1 MQELTNYEA
10 FYSKLAQAKQQF
22 AEEYQ
27 SAYRLNLKRILL
39 YDNKRYE
46 MGGAIDRKQEEHF
59 YERIRKLIKRDN
71 RRQQRRKRKT
81 KLREYRKAVGKKDKR
96 KIFEDIFISYHRS
109 VIREIKEER
118 KNASMA
124 K

>member
-1 MQELTNYEA
+1 
-10 FYSKLAQAKQQF
+10 
-22 AEEYQ
+22 
-27 SAYRLNLKRILL
+27 
-39 YDNKRYE
+39 

-71 RRQQRRKRKT
+71 RRQQRRRRKT

-96 KIFEDIFISYHRS
+96 KVFEDVFISYHRS